1 MVVRAEGDYES
12 AGPEST
18 ALWEIGVDGS
28 DPRRLTDGRRDA
40 DPAWSPDGTQIAFSR
55 EMPDGQRDLYL
66 LDLQTGSAAP
76 LVTDPDVDERAP
88 AWSPDGEAVAFVR
101 TASGS
106 STERAAVSI
115 INRDGTNEEELAAV
129 PAHSLDW
136 HPDQEQLLISNL
148 GAERGDL
155 LVLDI
160 ATGRVTGID
169 SDGTMGVW
177 APSGDSIYFF
187 DHVVAAE
194 GSSWRLSA
202 GELDSGELTSTA
214 LVPIHDDYFMYPY
227 FGMAAGPC
235 ESSHPS

>member
-1 MVVRAEGDYES
+1 
-12 AGPEST
+12 
-18 ALWEIGVDGS
+18 
-28 DPRRLTDGRRDA
+28 
-40 DPAWSPDGTQIAFSR
+40 
-55 EMPDGQRDLYL
+55 
-66 LDLQTGSAAP
+66 
-76 LVTDPDVDERAP
+76 
-88 AWSPDGEAVAFVR
+88 SPDGEAVAFVR

-115 INRDGTNEEELAAV
+115 IKRDGTNEEELAAV
-129 PAHSLDW
+129 PARSLDW

-187 DHVVAAE
+187 DHVVAAG
-194 GSSWRLSA
+194 GSSWRLSI
-202 GELDSGELTSTA
+202 GELDGR
-214 LVPIHDDYFMYPY
+214 
-227 FGMAAGPC
+227 
-235 ESSHPS
+235 